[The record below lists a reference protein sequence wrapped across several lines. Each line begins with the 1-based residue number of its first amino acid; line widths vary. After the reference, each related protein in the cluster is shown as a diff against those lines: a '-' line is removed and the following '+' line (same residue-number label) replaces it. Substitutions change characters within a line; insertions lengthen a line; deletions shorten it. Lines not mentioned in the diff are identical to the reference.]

1 MVWKDVLP
9 HSRRFFYNEYP
20 SPESL
25 RRAMLAYNDITRNIV
40 RSEGGV
46 LLLDLE
52 PKIEK
57 SLANFTDDVHY
68 TAAGARQVAM
78 AVAKKINREML
89 IEAAD

>member
-1 MVWKDVLP
+1 
-9 HSRRFFYNEYP
+9 
-20 SPESL
+20 
-25 RRAMLAYNDITRNIV
+25 MLAYNDITREMV

-78 AVAKKINREML
+78 AVAKKIDREML
-89 IEAAD
+89 IAGID